1 MEKLSIHADKVQF
14 HSAGRPVPPVGA
26 KNLSP
31 YVRCRPM
38 LLTGGT
44 GKGRLR
50 RGRQAAGSP
59 AERTFLMLQGQAWF
73 KCLLMQLIVCIEAL
87 RAAFS
92 GQKYGFPRIFLLQMG
107 SF

>member
-38 LLTGGT
+38 LLTGGS
-44 GKGRLR
+44 GRPAMKLAIYIR
-50 RGRQAAGSP
+50 SKPASLVKSRFQAVFCKVVKTDS
-59 AERTFLMLQGQAWF
+59 LVKSWLQTTLKKA
-73 KCLLMQLIVCIEAL
+73 KIKACA
-87 RAAFS
+87 
-92 GQKYGFPRIFLLQMG
+92 IFEEL
-107 SF
+107 SHAKA